1 MTAKTP
7 TRSCSCCACVVSS
20 GKSSTERVP
29 CLFGGSTVTS
39 GKGSTKMPGRVTV
52 KENSN
57 PLRPLLTRKVRQLD
71 TETDMKT
78 TDRKT
83 RFEHTNQGVLFQ
95 EQTSFAP
102 ATANQRHVSFVSS
115 DSNVG
120 CRNSSDNIRIGQQEP
135 RGNMSVVDPKAG
147 NTTLRP
153 DAQRNDERSK
163 VTPAPFD
170 SSSLSST
177 LYYVRR
183 AQERIKAQRAL
194 PRPRPKDLEVFSGKR
209 NMGFANVRD
218 LPVKG
223 GKTYGKVVK
232 IERGWPPRAPSP
244 SSLPDPSDFFHEL
257 DGPSSDDEVKS
268 PIDHLYG
275 LFIRAREI
283 PPLSYN
289 TRSSSSESS
298 SELSS
303 LYTGYGHEDSD
314 IGPKLDI
321 MSDDLAEFL
330 KHEHA
335 SLLRRHGKR
344 SRGRSVHVVEDFD
357 DTPSDYAERSF
368 VNSLPVDRM
377 LLEAG
382 KESLWGTRS
391 LDYDLKEIALRL
403 EVKCP
408 RPIRAWSSQFEESQI
423 FRC

>member
-1 MTAKTP
+1 
-7 TRSCSCCACVVSS
+7 
-20 GKSSTERVP
+20 
-29 CLFGGSTVTS
+29 
-39 GKGSTKMPGRVTV
+39 MPGRVTV
-52 KENSN
+52 KENLN

-83 RFEHTNQGVLFQ
+83 RFEHMNLGVLFQ

-102 ATANQRHVSFVSS
+102 ATANRQHASFVSS

-120 CRNSSDNIRIGQQEP
+120 CRNIMDGIRIGQEEP
-135 RGNMSVVDPKAG
+135 RGNMCGVTSQGPVVDPKAG

-153 DAQRNDERSK
+153 GSQKSEERCK
-163 VTPAPFD
+163 VAPALSD
-170 SSSLSST
+170 SSSPSST

-194 PRPRPKDLEVFSGKR
+194 LRPRPQDLEEFSGER
-209 NMGFANVRD
+209 NTGYANVRD
-218 LPVKG
+218 LPVKE
-223 GKTYGKVVK
+223 GKTKGKVVK

-244 SSLPDPSDFFHEL
+244 SSFPDPSDFFHEL
-257 DGPSSDDEVKS
+257 DGPSSDDEIKS
-268 PIDHLYG
+268 PLDHPYG

-283 PPLSYN
+283 PPLSYD
-289 TRSSSSESS
+289 TRSPSSESS

-303 LYTGYGHEDSD
+303 LETGYGHEDSD

-423 FRC
+423 FRG